1 MHLGNDAWK
10 VYDVTVD
17 GISLVTNYRD
27 TFASQ
32 VRANGMDAVITDLR
46 RRNAGS
52 AR

>member
-17 GISLVTNYRD
+17 GVSLVTNYRG
-27 TFASQ
+27 TFAGQIRDS
-32 VRANGMDAVITDLR
+32 GMDAVIADLR
-46 RRNAGS
+46 QRNARI